1 MIFMQ
6 SREGRRFIGRLD
18 PGDELIASLK
28 EHCVDNSIRC
38 GEIRAT
44 GFLRDV
50 VLEVFHHGERRYR
63 PIVLGPVNYQLTS
76 FTGNVSVLDEET
88 TVHIHATLL
97 PDLATGDTTLMGGR
111 LKEATV
117 VALEFTVDSL
127 DDFTLVRQ
135 LDEQS
140 GFYQWVELSMDG
152 GKAKPTPL
160 GPTGRPVLPGDSKDK
175 VVRAVETPEV
185 VEEEEEDEDPPD
197 LQKGDV
203 LDHPRLKRCEVVS
216 FDGERAVIRMD
227 NGRTAELHMSV
238 ISLHM
243 EEENKDGTRVYSVQ
257 VLRRR

>member
-6 SREGRRFIGRLD
+6 SSVGRRFIGRLD
-18 PGDELIASLK
+18 PGDMLLPALK
-28 EHCVDNSIRC
+28 DLCVDNNIRC

-97 PDLATGDTTLMGGR
+97 PDLATGDTSLTGGR

-135 LDEQS
+135 YDEET
-140 GFYQWVELSMDG
+140 GFQQWVELDMG
-152 GKAKPTPL
+152 GQSKPTPL
-160 GPTGRPVLPGDSKDK
+160 GPTGRPVRPEDKGDK
-175 VVRAVETPEV
+175 VIAAHEPP
-185 VEEEEEDEDPPD
+185 EEEEEEEEPPE
-197 LQKGDV
+197 LAPGDV
-203 LDHPRLKRCEVVS
+203 LNHPRLKRCEVVS
-216 FDGERAVIRMD
+216 YDGERAVIRME

-238 ISLHM
+238 IALHL
-243 EEENKDGTRVYSVQ
+243 EDILDEGHKLYSVQ
-257 VLRRR
+257 VKRRR